1 MDSDDDLLV
10 GVPDGDDAMVTAD
23 DEALFAGQTP
33 QAAADDTVEMEEEAA
48 RAAAR
53 QRQLQHERDEET
65 AADAEAEA
73 EPTAPKGRFSGKRK
87 IIEHGWSADPMEA
100 GRVDLTSAA
109 EQAKI
114 AARAAKFGTEAPAPL
129 PTIEPAELL
138 TMEEIA
144 ARQAR
149 AAKFGVETND
159 PLATLDRA
167 AGSNAYWEK
176 RRDAADDEEARPEAV
191 HIFGTDKM

>member
-73 EPTAPKGRFSGKRK
+73 EAAGVEAETRAEAP
-87 IIEHGWSADPMEA
+87 EA
-100 GRVDLTSAA
+100 AVAPPHQVPHPPAAPIHDEGVRVLLDLTRGGRHV
-109 EQAKI
+109 
-114 AARAAKFGTEAPAPL
+114 RA
-129 PTIEPAELL
+129 
-138 TMEEIA
+138 
-144 ARQAR
+144 
-149 AAKFGVETND
+149 GVLV
-159 PLATLDRA
+159 P
-167 AGSNAYWEK
+167 
-176 RRDAADDEEARPEAV
+176 P
-191 HIFGTDKM
+191 F